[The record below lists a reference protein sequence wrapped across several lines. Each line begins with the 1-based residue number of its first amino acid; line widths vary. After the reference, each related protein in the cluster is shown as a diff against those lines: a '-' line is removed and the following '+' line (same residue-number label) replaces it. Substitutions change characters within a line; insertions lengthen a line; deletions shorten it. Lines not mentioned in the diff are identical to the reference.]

1 MIDPLAFGS
10 TLCVLWRKDLASAW
24 SWGRSAGALWI
35 RFATLYTWVQDQP
48 QLTQVP
54 PIPLSS
60 ILKVGETEDSYRW
73 PMWASEKSLRK
84 WVAAQKPL
92 E

>member
-10 TLCVLWRKDLASAW
+10 TLCVFWRKDLASAW

-60 ILKVGETEDSYRW
+60 VSRLVRQRICTDGQCGQVKK
-73 PMWASEKSLRK
+73 A
-84 WVAAQKPL
+84 
-92 E
+92 